1 MHDMLSS
8 DILQVLI
15 AVEGRYIQWEWD
27 PQTLQNDYITLREAD
42 GHPVVRH
49 DKSGRE
55 FSLRVARG
63 VIQTLIGGRSVYED
77 ESKRASGF
85 RIYRPTEEG
94 TICCKDGLDAVTL
107 FNIFTFDVRR
117 VSNAQRSR

>member
-85 RIYRPTEEG
+85 RIYRPTKEG
-94 TICCKDGLDAVTL
+94 
-107 FNIFTFDVRR
+107 
-117 VSNAQRSR
+117 RSRCNFPKASAAA

>member
-42 GHPVVRH
+42 GDFIAIGSIARFGFRNGDVVLAPFAAWRSVWANKSRPARHPAKNANHNV
-49 DKSGRE
+49 
-55 FSLRVARG
+55 L
-63 VIQTLIGGRSVYED
+63 LIGVLFGRTSWRGPFHD
-77 ESKRASGF
+77 RGF
-85 RIYRPTEEG
+85 
-94 TICCKDGLDAVTL
+94 
-107 FNIFTFDVRR
+107 
-117 VSNAQRSR
+117 

>member
-1 MHDMLSS
+1 MLLSLDPTGQCLGS
-8 DILQVLI
+8 TVLQVLI

-85 RIYRPTEEG
+85 RIYRPTEERWSRS
-94 TICCKDGLDAVTL
+94 GLRKA
-107 FNIFTFDVRR
+107 
-117 VSNAQRSR
+117 S

>member
-42 GHPVVRH
+42 GDPVVRH

-77 ESKRASGF
+77 KSERASGF

-94 TICCKDGLDAVTL
+94 RARSGLRKA
-107 FNIFTFDVRR
+107 
-117 VSNAQRSR
+117 S

>member
-1 MHDMLSS
+1 MGM
-8 DILQVLI
+8 
-15 AVEGRYIQWEWD
+15 RN
-27 PQTLQNDYITLREAD
+27 PRTLQNDYITLREAN

-63 VIQTLIGGRSVYED
+63 VIQTLIGGRSVY
-77 ESKRASGF
+77 KTNPNRASGF

-94 TICCKDGLDAVTL
+94 WSRNGLQKA
-107 FNIFTFDVRR
+107 
-117 VSNAQRSR
+117 S

>member
-1 MHDMLSS
+1 MRESEVAMHDMLSS

-94 TICCKDGLDAVTL
+94 WSRSGLRKA
-107 FNIFTFDVRR
+107 
-117 VSNAQRSR
+117 S

>member
-1 MHDMLSS
+1 MYDMLSS

-49 DKSGRE
+49 EKSGRE

-77 ESKRASGF
+77 ESEWASGF
-85 RIYRPTEEG
+85 RSHRPTEEG
-94 TICCKDGLDAVTL
+94 WSRSGFERHLSLQGAGVTATA
-107 FNIFTFDVRR
+107 ISPRP
-117 VSNAQRSR
+117 RSRR

>member
-1 MHDMLSS
+1 MRESEVAMHDMLSS

-42 GHPVVRH
+42 GHLVVRH

-55 FSLRVARG
+55 FSLRVGRG

-77 ESKRASGF
+77 ESERASGF
-85 RIYRPTEEG
+85 RIYRPTQEG
-94 TICCKDGLDAVTL
+94 RARSGLRKA
-107 FNIFTFDVRR
+107 
-117 VSNAQRSR
+117 S